1 MRKFIKKEA
10 VVKGRFMGFPGGSDG
25 KESACSAGPR
35 FHPWVGKILWRRAWQ
50 PTPVSHGQKRPVGY
64 SSWGWEESDMAERLT
79 LSLSLMRKAVRLEGE
94 SISQGR
100 RQYKDLNLPEKTHK
114 LMAGKEVMG
123 PRINVQG

>member
-1 MRKFIKKEA
+1 M
-10 VVKGRFMGFPGGSDG
+10 
-25 KESACSAGPR
+25 
-35 FHPWVGKILWRRAWQ
+35 
-50 PTPVSHGQKRPVGY
+50 GY

-79 LSLSLMRKAVRLEGE
+79 LSLSLMRKAVRLQGE